1 MDKLIVINFLTNL
14 CFREAMVSS
23 PPCLPPPPRCWLPTS
38 AKKDVMAIST
48 FKKLNE
54 AFNTL
59 HSNISTKEEISLT
72 KKEKATTL
80 NKNRLQEKIMTGN
93 YKPMTGMRWSGVS
106 EQAKELVC
114 KLVVVDP
121 GLSAEQILQPAG
133 LRWI

>member
-1 MDKLIVINFLTNL
+1 MDILIVVNFLTHL

-59 HSNISTKEEISLT
+59 HSNISTKEAISLT
-72 KKEKATTL
+72 KKKATTL

-114 KLVVVDP
+114 KLVVV
-121 GLSAEQILQPAG
+121 E
-133 LRWI
+133 